1 MSPAYCSRKFKSV
14 TGFGFKEYLTNIRIR
29 EASRLL
35 LTTSKS
41 ITEIAEA
48 CGFGDG
54 NYFGDAFKKIK
65 GVPPRVFRKMQGVV

>member
-1 MSPAYCSRKFKSV
+1 MSPAYFSRKFKSV

-29 EASRLL
+29 EAAQLL
-35 LTTSKS
+35 INTGKS
-41 ITEIAEA
+41 VTDIALE

-65 GVPPRVFRKMQGVV
+65 GISPRDFRKMQGIR